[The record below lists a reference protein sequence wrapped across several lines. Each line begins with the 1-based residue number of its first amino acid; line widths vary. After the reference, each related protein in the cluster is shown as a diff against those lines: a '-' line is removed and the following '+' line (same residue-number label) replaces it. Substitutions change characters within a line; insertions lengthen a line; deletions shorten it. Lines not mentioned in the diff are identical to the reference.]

1 MAEKKSFRDI
11 KDEVVRNGGYHV
23 NFYFDLHSNSKEAL
37 RDVMVGFVG
46 KLTNEDG
53 VRFGVG
59 EIDEPLD
66 HQDLYSTTAKVT
78 LLVESLPALM
88 RLCLAYG
95 PIGIEIEE
103 PFESRLTASEI
114 QSVCLQASGTAQEF
128 TNLVLTKI
136 MTPEEKAEY
145 AKKMGQRVLLGR
157 RLSGKKDLESK

>member
-11 KDEVVRNGGYHV
+11 KDEVVRNGGFHV
-23 NFYFDLHSNSKEAL
+23 NFYFDLHGNSKDAL
-37 RDVMVGFVG
+37 KDIMVGFVG
-46 KLTNEDG
+46 KLTKEQG

-78 LLVESLPALM
+78 MLIENLPALM
-88 RLCLAYG
+88 RLCLSYG

-103 PFESRLTASEI
+103 PLESKLSAGEI
-114 QSVCLQASGTAQEF
+114 QSICLQASGTAQEF
-128 TNLVLTKI
+128 TNLVLTKG
-136 MTPEEKAEY
+136 MTPDEKAEY

-157 RLSGKKDLESK
+157 RLSETHGEGQ